1 MSLLANPYA
10 TQHTLLKTAQQS
22 FGRDLM
28 TRMFKPNPDVV
39 KEAVDGDDSS
49 SKAHTPTYVVPKA
62 TRKDSRNG
70 SRLTN

>member
-22 FGRDLM
+22 FGRDMM
-28 TRMFKPNPDVV
+28 TRMFKQNPDVV

-62 TRKDSRNG
+62 TKSAPKNV
-70 SRLTN
+70 SQKN